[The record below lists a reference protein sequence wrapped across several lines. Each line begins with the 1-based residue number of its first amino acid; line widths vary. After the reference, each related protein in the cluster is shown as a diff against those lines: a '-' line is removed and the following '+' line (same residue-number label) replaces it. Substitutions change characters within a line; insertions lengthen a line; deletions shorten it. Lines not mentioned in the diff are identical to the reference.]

1 MMNPMNTA
9 RFAILAALA
18 LASASFCDGGVVVV
32 GKLAR
37 SNAVQPG
44 EAFQGTI
51 LLMNTDSRPATAR
64 VYQTDYL
71 YYADGTNAYG
81 EPGTAA
87 RSNANWLTISPTRLR
102 IGAGETVSVRYKGV
116 APTEP
121 RAAGS
126 FWSMIM
132 VEPGAE
138 SAADPAEAGLRTK
151 IRFGIQIVTEIGQA
165 TASLKV
171 LDKRLAQG
179 ENGRALEL
187 DIENDGERL
196 LIPAVTVELFD
207 GNGASVGFFETG
219 ASRIYPGCSV
229 RKKVDLS
236 AVPAGK
242 YAAMVL
248 LDSGDLQV
256 MGARYDLVLSP

>member
-1 MMNPMNTA
+1 MISRNFTLY
-9 RFAILAALA
+9 AIFAALA
-18 LASASFCDGGVVVV
+18 VASFCNGGVVVV

-37 SNAVQPG
+37 SNVVESG
-44 EAFQGTI
+44 ESFEGVI
-51 LLMNTDSRPATAR
+51 LLKNTDSRPATAR

-71 YYADGTNAYG
+71 YYANGTNTYG
-81 EPGTAA
+81 EPGAAA

-116 APTEP
+116 AD
-121 RAAGS
+121 AAPGAVGS

-132 VEPGAE
+132 VEPGIE
-138 SAADPAEAGLRTK
+138 GADDAAEAGLRTK
-151 IRFGIQIVTEIGQA
+151 IRFGIQVVTEIGQGA
-165 TASLKV
+165 SASLKV

-187 DIENDGERL
+187 DIGNDGERL
-196 LIPAVTVELFD
+196 LIPAMTVELFD
-207 GNGASVGFFETG
+207 ANGASAGFFEAG
-219 ASRIYPGCSV
+219 SSRIYPGCSV
-229 RKKVDLS
+229 RKKIDLS

-256 MGARYDLVLSP
+256 MGARYDLELSP